1 MSYRAGDIVKTPEDI
16 GRAVRLARKRQKLR
30 QDDLAAMAGFSHVFL
45 GDLEKGKG
53 TVSVGR
59 MLKVL
64 SELGLRLRIEAF
76 DEPQA
81 P

>member
-1 MSYRAGDIVKTPEDI
+1 MNHRISGIVRTPEDI

-64 SELGLRLRIEAF
+64 DELGLRLRIEAF
-76 DEPQA
+76 EEPA
-81 P
+81 SP